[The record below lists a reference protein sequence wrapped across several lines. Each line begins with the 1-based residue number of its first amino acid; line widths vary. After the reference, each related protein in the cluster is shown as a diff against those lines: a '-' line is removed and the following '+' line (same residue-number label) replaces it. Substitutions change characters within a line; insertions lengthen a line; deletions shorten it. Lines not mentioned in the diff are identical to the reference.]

1 MMVLL
6 KKNERNFSGGD
17 SQTLLAVLKNSNFT
31 HSQVLGTQKLRALTL
46 APITSHLVKLS
57 PSNIYCYDCRNF
69 SQSATLLMS
78 EDEKLKEALRQK
90 RIVTDE
96 IYEPDPAAA
105 SGKTTVR
112 ILNKEEV

>member
-1 MMVLL
+1 MQLQWWGQSNSTSCF
-6 KKNERNFSGGD
+6 KKFE
-17 SQTLLAVLKNSNFT
+17 
-31 HSQVLGTQKLRALTL
+31 
-46 APITSHLVKLS
+46 LS
-57 PSNIYCYDCRNF
+57 PSNIYSYDCRNF